1 MPLKIGCFVLRL
13 SQHLPMMQIAHIFL
27 YDAYISYKIHILHTS
42 NSLIAG
48 RFEGGP

>member
-1 MPLKIGCFVLRL
+1 MPVKIGCFVLRL
-13 SQHLPMMQIAHIFL
+13 SQHLPMMQIAYIFL
-27 YDAYISYKIHILHTS
+27 NTS